1 MMPFNSIHVAVN
13 GKILFFSYG
22 CCILLCVCVYST
34 AFFIRPSVDGH
45 LSCFHVLAIVNNAAV
60 NIGVACIF
68 SNYCFVLSDIYLGVE
83 LLGHMIVLFSGFCE
97 TSILFSTMAAPVYI
111 PTKLYERSLFS
122 MSSPAF
128 VVCKTF

>member
-68 SNYCFVLSDIYLGVE
+68 SNYCFCFIR
-83 LLGHMIVLFSGFCE
+83 
-97 TSILFSTMAAPVYI
+97 YI
-111 PTKLYERSLFS
+111 PRSRIAGS
-122 MSSPAF
+122 YDSSVFRFLRNFHTIFHNGCTSLHSHQIVRAF
-128 VVCKTF
+128 PFLHVLTSVCCL